1 MQVLIFGNGMV
12 GQALYESLNKPGI
25 VVGMCKKRIKSE
37 EDILAELKSPVDV
50 IVNCIGKTGK
60 PNVDWCEDH
69 KDEVYFSNVEVPR
82 LMAKVAKEKGIRMV
96 HISSGCVYSGGID
109 SPEGFSEKDPPNFA
123 GSFYSFTKATVERLI
138 SNEPDV
144 LTVRLRIPLLP
155 SKSDRGILAKLM
167 KYESIIET
175 ENSISYLPD
184 FIMAMTI
191 LIKEGQTGIWN
202 ITNSGPITYRRVL
215 EIFDE
220 VNGTNVVA
228 TKKFIKPEELKTNAP
243 RSNCILNPRKISD
256 YLESLGVSFAL
267 TEDAVREAAL
277 AYNKK

>member
-1 MQVLIFGNGMV
+1 MV
-12 GQALYESLNKPGI
+12 GQALYESLNKSGV
-25 VVGMCKKRIKSE
+25 VVGMCKKRITSE
-37 EDILAELKSPVDV
+37 KDILSELKSPVDA

-82 LMAKVAKEKGIRMV
+82 LMEKVAKEKGIRMV
-96 HISSGCVYSGGID
+96 HISSGCVYSGVWEHGNLGGVKYTL
-109 SPEGFSEKDPPNFA
+109 GFSEEDPPNFDR
-123 GSFYSFTKATVERLI
+123 SFYSFTKSVAERLV
-138 SNEPDV
+138 SSEPNV
-144 LTVRLRIPLLP
+144 LTARLRIPLLP

-167 KYESIIET
+167 KYDTIIET
-175 ENSISYLPD
+175 ENSISYFPD
-184 FIMAMTI
+184 FIKALTA
-191 LIKEGQTGIWN
+191 LIETNQDGIWN
-202 ITNSGPITYRRVL
+202 ITNTEPITYRRML

-243 RSNCILNPRKISD
+243 RSNCVLSSNKVRD
-256 YLESLGVSFAL
+256 YLGSIGIELYP